1 MRKKSRTVSPP
12 LGYADRIQLT
22 ISYVL
27 KAIVVF
33 TIIMSTMRFN
43 LFLMMSSLVI
53 LVFSA
58 LPAVIE
64 RTFRITLPVEVDLT
78 LTTILFAH
86 FILGEASDYYTR
98 FWFFD
103 LILHSSSGLVIGLVG
118 FAIIYFFL
126 FSSRVSAN
134 PLLVSILSVSF
145 ALAAGALWEI
155 FEFGMDQL
163 FGFNMQK
170 SGNMDT
176 MSDLIVDLFGACVV
190 GIGVYRYLTRDEDG
204 LVKHMVNRF
213 IQYNVRLKNRRM
225 FRKFRKKADEI
236 IPYDLPES
244 ARDNAD
250 GTCR

>member
-1 MRKKSRTVSPP
+1 MWNRRHRLSPP
-12 LGYADRIQLT
+12 LTYADRIQLT
-22 ISYVL
+22 ISYAL
-27 KAIVVF
+27 RAIVIF
-33 TIIMSTMRFN
+33 TIIMSIVRFD

-58 LPAVIE
+58 LPAVFE

-78 LTTILFAH
+78 VTTILFAH
-86 FILGEASDYYTR
+86 FMLGEVSDYYTR

-118 FAIIYFFL
+118 FVIIYFFL

-134 PLLVSILSVSF
+134 PLIVSVICVSF
-145 ALAAGALWEI
+145 SLAAGALWEI

-176 MSDLIVDLFGACVV
+176 MSDLIVDFLGACVV
-190 GIGVYRYLTRDEDG
+190 GVGVYRYLTRDEDG
-204 LVKHMVNRF
+204 LVKLMINRF
-213 IQYNVRLKNRRM
+213 IQYNIQLKNRRL
-225 FRKFRKKADEI
+225 FRKRRRI
-236 IPYDLPES
+236 IEEPVPYSLSDSTGE
-244 ARDNAD
+244 NAD
-250 GTCR
+250 SAS